1 MKTLQDQYKLIK
13 EGKGHK
19 DVFLKEAKQMFPNYV
34 RNAATFTETSQIL
47 KNKGIISEN
56 IVGIEPINT
65 ISRKKE
71 TYETAFENFL
81 EEARKKND
89 NDPNAEIKKVS
100 QQVEDKLQ
108 HNFDRTDKKNPDN
121 QIFGEIMKGYY
132 CEMKDPKNAKKT
144 EQQLRDIVLKN
155 LAKDPIYYTKNGMF
169 GEKGVGVEMD
179 VPGLGEPKEL
189 KGKYKSSGYGDLK
202 EGKIKRNYPNF
213 LDSEYQGETIPMTG
227 DELYTFL
234 VDTMAISRNVDD
246 FIQKVTYGLTDET
259 STLSSENEEKL
270 RNWWDKNYNTLEKGI
285 FDQRGQLTDEDKKL
299 LAKLQNNET
308 LTQMDMV
315 SLDGL
320 YDLGIVDAYGNLTPE
335 YIKEG
340 IFDQYD
346 ALPNRGNLDFN
357 DVLYL
362 RGEVADLKKE
372 IAQIY
377 IDMEQEAEP
386 EGGPMAD
393 MYGDLLDKAESKLHR
408 MQKQLRDYDMNE
420 SIDESKVRKLI
431 NTMIKQELISENK
444 KYQKTIKEI
453 EKTSKL
459 AELTTKMEALD
470 KAIEGKN
477 SRLNSIEESED
488 LKELVDKKSMNELK
502 KEVKLLEKYKSKVLK
517 MYEKLTGSK
526 TKKIIDED
534 EPLNE
539 ELPADS
545 KETLDNMNAAKDAA
559 GEFADE
565 LERAD
570 KTLEEDENM
579 PSEDEAFKMKAELE
593 SYFDRVG
600 SAEEAVELYIQN
612 YPEDKKHKTLL
623 LRIAKAVF
631 DEEVDYDNIPL

>member
-19 DVFLKEAKQMFPNYV
+19 DVFLKEAKQMFPNYI
-34 RNAATFTETSQIL
+34 RNAATFEEASNIL
-47 KNKGIISEN
+47 KDKNVISEN
-56 IVGIEPINT
+56 LVGIEPINT

-71 TYETAFENFL
+71 SYETAFENFL
-81 EEARKKND
+81 KEARKKND

-100 QQVEDKLQ
+100 QQVEDKLK

-132 CEMKDPKNAKKT
+132 CEMKDPKNVDKT
-144 EQQLRDIVLKN
+144 EEQLRDIVLKN

-179 VPGLGEPKEL
+179 VPGLGEPKEP

-270 RNWWDKNYNTLEKGI
+270 RNWWDKNYN
-285 FDQRGQLTDEDKKL
+285 
-299 LAKLQNNET
+299 
-308 LTQMDMV
+308 
-315 SLDGL
+315 
-320 YDLGIVDAYGNLTPE
+320 
-335 YIKEG
+335 
-340 IFDQYD
+340 
-346 ALPNRGNLDFN
+346 
-357 DVLYL
+357 
-362 RGEVADLKKE
+362 
-372 IAQIY
+372 
-377 IDMEQEAEP
+377 
-386 EGGPMAD
+386 
-393 MYGDLLDKAESKLHR
+393 
-408 MQKQLRDYDMNE
+408 MNE

-470 KAIEGKN
+470 KAIEEKN
-477 SRLNSIEESED
+477 SRLNSIEESEEMR
-488 LKELVDKKSMNELK
+488 ELVDNKAMKELK
-502 KEVKLLEKYKSKVLK
+502 KEVKLLEKYKGKVLK
-517 MYEKLTGSK
+517 MYEKLTK
-526 TKKIIDED
+526 TKTTKKEIIDED
-534 EPLNE
+534 EVLSEAPSVDSEKLNTTFKDLDPTVE
-539 ELPADS
+539 KVKKNLEDMS
-545 KETLDNMNAAKDAA
+545 KLK
-559 GEFADE
+559 
-565 LERAD
+565 
-570 KTLEEDENM
+570 LEEDENIDIAGIISKKY
-579 PSEDEAFKMKAELE
+579 PNISNEDIKFFIDMH
-593 SYFDRVG
+593 SQDIN
-600 SAEEAVELYIQN
+600 AEEDVMDEFEEFLTVNPEILNLDKGENELPQEIINQIIPMYAEEGMEIEDIASM
-612 YPEDKKHKTLL
+612 YPEMYN
-623 LRIAKAVF
+623 
-631 DEEVDYDNIPL
+631 EVVEFLEGYDLGLDYDI

>member
-19 DVFLKEAKQMFPNYV
+19 GVFLKEAKQMFPNYI
-34 RNAATFTETSQIL
+34 RNAATFEEASNIL
-47 KNKGIISEN
+47 KDKNVISEN
-56 IVGIEPINT
+56 LVGLEPINT

-71 TYETAFENFL
+71 SYETAFENFL

-100 QQVEDKLQ
+100 QQVEDKLK

-132 CEMKDPKNAKKT
+132 CEMKDPKNANKT
-144 EQQLRDIVLKN
+144 EEQLRDIVLKN

-270 RNWWDKNYNTLEKGI
+270 RNWWDKNYN
-285 FDQRGQLTDEDKKL
+285 
-299 LAKLQNNET
+299 
-308 LTQMDMV
+308 
-315 SLDGL
+315 
-320 YDLGIVDAYGNLTPE
+320 
-335 YIKEG
+335 
-340 IFDQYD
+340 
-346 ALPNRGNLDFN
+346 
-357 DVLYL
+357 
-362 RGEVADLKKE
+362 
-372 IAQIY
+372 
-377 IDMEQEAEP
+377 
-386 EGGPMAD
+386 
-393 MYGDLLDKAESKLHR
+393 
-408 MQKQLRDYDMNE
+408 MNE

-444 KYQKTIKEI
+444 KYQKTIMEI
-453 EKTSKL
+453 EKASKL
-459 AELTTKMEALD
+459 AELTTKMEALG
-470 KAIEGKN
+470 KAIEEKN

-488 LKELVDKKSMNELK
+488 LKELVNKLPEFSDPEKATQLKSQMRGYLNSYGFQDQEISQIYDHRIVMLVNDAMKYRNMQKLKPNLASKIAKPGRVLTSGMKKDKSDVMFGQRKEKLNRLKKSGNL
-502 KEVKLLEKYKSKVLK
+502 
-517 MYEKLTGSK
+517 
-526 TKKIIDED
+526 
-534 EPLNE
+534 
-539 ELPADS
+539 
-545 KETLDNMNAAKDAA
+545 KDATNV
-559 GEFADE
+559 FLDI
-565 LERAD
+565 LNN
-570 KTLEEDENM
+570 KTQ
-579 PSEDEAFKMKAELE
+579 K
-593 SYFDRVG
+593 
-600 SAEEAVELYIQN
+600 
-612 YPEDKKHKTLL
+612 
-623 LRIAKAVF
+623 
-631 DEEVDYDNIPL
+631 